1 MKCKIMHESEGRIR
15 VHMKQSYMTSAQADL
30 LEYYLREIPGV
41 TRVKVSERTADAT
54 VNYRGDVREKIIKGF
69 AEFDYETSR
78 ANVPDHTGRELQRYY
93 HNKIC
98 FHLIR
103 RILTK
108 LFLPMPLRMLLTI
121 ADALPRILEGI
132 KSLKNGKLE
141 VSVLDATSITVSM
154 LRRDFN
160 TASSI
165 IFMLK
170 LGDIIEEWTHKKSVD
185 DLASAM
191 SLNVD
196 KVWVKTGEG
205 QELLTDIKHVEMDDL
220 IVVRTGNMIPL
231 DGIVYEGEALVNQ
244 ASITG
249 EPLPVKKS
257 VDTYIYAGS
266 VIEEG
271 ELTVQVKK
279 LLGSGH
285 YDRIVKMIEE
295 SEKLKSTT
303 EAKASRLA
311 DNLVPWT
318 FGATLLTYLLTRNV
332 TRAVSIL
339 NVDFCCALKL
349 AMPVTI
355 LSAMREAGEHH
366 ISVKGGKFIEAFA
379 EAETIVFDKTG
390 TLTNATPQVKSII
403 SFSGQDEKEMLRL
416 AACLEE
422 HYPHSIANAV
432 VKASSDRG
440 LDHEEKHSTVEYIVA
455 HGIASSVEDSR
466 VLIGSYH
473 FIFEDEKCRVPEDER
488 KKFDELPDEYS
499 HLYLAIDG
507 TLAAVILIE
516 DPLKEEAASA
526 IKHLHELGFKKIVM
540 MTGDSERTAKAV
552 AKAVGIDE
560 YYSEVLP
567 EDKGNFIRSEHEAGR
582 KVVMIGDGIND
593 SPALSEADVGIAI
606 NSGAAIAREIADIT
620 ISEDNLESLV
630 VLRVLSKSLMLRIN
644 RNYRSII
651 GFNSFL
657 ILMGMFG
664 IFAPTMTALLHN
676 ASTLAIGMHGMTNM
690 LREED
695 EAVLISN
702 GIKYENRSEKNVED
716 DC

>member
-15 VHMKQSYMTSAQADL
+15 VRMNQNYMTSAQADL
-30 LEYYLREIPGV
+30 LEYYLKEIPGV
-41 TRVKVSERTADAT
+41 TRAKVNERTADAT
-54 VNYRGDVREKIIKGF
+54 VNYRGDVREKIISGF
-69 AEFDYETSR
+69 SEFDYETSQ
-78 ANVPDHTGRELQRYY
+78 ANVPDRTGRELQRYY
-93 HNKIC
+93 QNKIC
-98 FHLIR
+98 FHLMR
-103 RILTK
+103 RVFTK
-108 LFLPMPLRMLLTI
+108 LFLPMPLRIILTV
-121 ADALPRILEGI
+121 ADSIPRILEGI

-154 LRRDFN
+154 LRNDFN

-196 KVWVKTGEG
+196 KVWLKTDEG
-205 QELLTDIKHVEMDDL
+205 QELLTDIQHIKMDDL

-231 DGIVYEGEALVNQ
+231 DGTVYGGEALVNQ
-244 ASITG
+244 ASRTG

-257 VDTYIYAGS
+257 AGMHIYAGT

-295 SEKLKSTT
+295 SEKLKSST
-303 EAKASRLA
+303 EAKASKLA

-318 FGATLLTYLLTRNV
+318 FGATLLTYLLTRNA

-349 AMPVTI
+349 AMPITI

-366 ISVKGGKFIEAFA
+366 ISVKGGKFMEAFA

-390 TLTNATPQVKSII
+390 TLTNATPKVKEVV
-403 SFSGQDEKEMLRL
+403 SFSEYSEKESLTL

-432 VKASSDRG
+432 VKAASDRG
-440 LDHEEKHSTVEYIVA
+440 LDHEERHSKVEYIVA
-455 HGIASSVEDSR
+455 HGIASSVDGFR

-473 FIFEDEKCRVPEDER
+473 FIFEDEKCKIPENEQQ
-488 KKFDELPDEYS
+488 KFDSLPDEYS

-507 TLAAVILIE
+507 ILAAVILIE

-526 IKHLHELGFKKIVM
+526 IKHLHELGFKKVVM
-540 MTGDSERTAKAV
+540 MTGDSERTARAV

-560 YYSEVLP
+560 YYAEVLP

-630 VLRVLSKSLMLRIN
+630 VLRILSQYLMRRIN
-644 RNYRSII
+644 RNYRTII

-657 ILMGMFG
+657 ILMGMLG
-664 IFAPTMTALLHN
+664 IFQPTMTALLHN

-690 LREED
+690 LHEED

-702 GIKYENRSEKNVED
+702 GLKDELRGEQ
-716 DC
+716 